1 VSPCTC
7 RRAAAAAVLTVLFTV
22 VAGCTTA
29 PWRPE
34 PEPGASDARWLAHR
48 EAVTALDTFT
58 VTGRIA
64 IQRGSEGGGAKLR
77 WRQAGSDSDLRIMA
91 PLSQGSFRLNGN
103 AQEVVLSAPDGKQYR
118 AASFEALMAAHLGW
132 SFPVDGARYWV
143 RGIPDP
149 RQSIDQLNLDAD
161 GRLSDLAQAGWR
173 ISVREYTPAADVSLP
188 KRLFLNAGDLKI
200 RLAID
205 GWALPGS

>member
-1 VSPCTC
+1 MKAG
-7 RRAAAAAVLTVLFTV
+7 RRCPIAALLVLLALL
-22 VAGCTTA
+22 AGCTSA
-29 PWRPE
+29 PWRATPV
-34 PEPGASDARWLAHR
+34 PGADDARWAAHR
-48 EAVTALDTFT
+48 AAVAALDAFT
-58 VTGRIA
+58 VTGRVA

-77 WRQAGSDSDLRIMA
+77 WRQRGAEADLRIMA
-91 PLSQGSFRLNGN
+91 PLAQGSFRLQGD
-103 AQEVVLSAPDGKQYR
+103 AQGVVLSAPDGQHYR
-118 AASFEALMAAHLGW
+118 AANFEALMAAHLGW

-149 RQSIDQLNLDAD
+149 RQPVAQLGLDAD

-173 ISVREYTPAADVSLP
+173 ISVLEYAVGDGTPLP

-205 GWALPGS
+205 AWTLPEGPL

>member
-1 VSPCTC
+1 MSA
-7 RRAAAAAVLTVLFTV
+7 RRRLALAALLGLLAAL
-22 VAGCTTA
+22 AGCASA
-29 PWRPE
+29 PWRAAPA
-34 PEPGASDARWLAHR
+34 PAAADARWAAHR
-48 EAVTALDTFT
+48 DAVAGLAAFT
-58 VTGRIA
+58 VTGRVG

-77 WRQAGSDSDLRIMA
+77 WRQQGPDSDLRIMA
-91 PLSQGSFRLNGN
+91 PLAQGSFRLQGD
-103 AQEVVLSAPDGKQYR
+103 AGQVVLSAPDGKQYR

-132 SFPVDGARYWV
+132 SFPVEGARYWV

-149 RQSIDQLNLDAD
+149 RQPVEQLSLDGE

-173 ISVREYTPAADVSLP
+173 ISVLEYGAAAGTTLP

-205 GWALPGS
+205 GWELPEGPM

>member
-1 VSPCTC
+1 MSVRSRC
-7 RRAAAAAVLTVLFTV
+7 RIAAL
-22 VAGCTTA
+22 VALLLGLSGCANA
-29 PWRPE
+29 PWRAAPTPSAE
-34 PEPGASDARWLAHR
+34 DARWAAHR
-48 EAVTALDTFT
+48 DAVAALESFT
-58 VTGRIA
+58 VTGRVA

-77 WRQAGSDSDLRIMA
+77 WRQHGAESDLRIMA
-91 PLSQGSFRLNGN
+91 PLAQGSFRLQGD
-103 AQEVVLSAPDGKQYR
+103 AGQVVLNAPDGKQYR
-118 AASFEALMAAHLGW
+118 AASFEGLMAAHLGW

-149 RQSIDQLNLDAD
+149 RQPVTQLSLDAE

-173 ISVREYTPAADVSLP
+173 ISVLEYGSSASEALP

-205 GWALPGS
+205 GWELPEGQM